1 MKYTKYVMEV
11 GVLLVDKEIFG
22 DSNEHSY
29 KVKCFD
35 GYAIAEKEEKSDDA
49 PSTLELTYPR
59 LAEIDNHLKKNI
71 LQYRGLYDLGCEDVT
86 YGDVMM
92 YFGKIKK

>member
-1 MKYTKYVMEV
+1 MKYVMED

-22 DSNEHSY
+22 DGNEHSY

-35 GYAIAEKEEKSDDA
+35 GYAIAEKDENSDA
-49 PSTLELTYPR
+49 PSTLELTYPKMS
-59 LAEIDNHLKKNI
+59 EISNHLKKDI

-92 YFGKIKK
+92 YLGKIKK